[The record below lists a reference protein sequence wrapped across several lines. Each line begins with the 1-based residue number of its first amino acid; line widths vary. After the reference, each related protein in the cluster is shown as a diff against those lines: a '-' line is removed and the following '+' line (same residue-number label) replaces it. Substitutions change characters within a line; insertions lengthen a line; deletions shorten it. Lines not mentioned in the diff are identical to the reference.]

1 MLIRLHQS
9 FIDSTEKLKDRF
21 SDQDRE
27 ELSQTIEQIM
37 KS

>member
-1 MLIRLHQS
+1 L
-9 FIDSTEKLKDRF
+9 TEKLKDRF